1 MQAASDIFLG
11 WHHSEG
17 IGLDF
22 YWRQLKDMKASFD
35 LTNLDAK
42 GLEAYLSV
50 CGLCLARAHA
60 RTGDA
65 AAISGYLGSGDVFD
79 KAIRDFA
86 VAYANQT
93 ENDHQALVDA
103 VRTGHITAQTGI

>member
-11 WHHSEG
+11 RHHRRGTS
-17 IGLDF
+17 LDF

-35 LTNLDAK
+35 FTNMDAK
-42 GLEAYLSV
+42 GLETYLTV

-65 AAISGYLGSGDVFD
+65 VAISSYMGSGGVFD
-79 KAIRDFA
+79 KAISKFE

-93 ENDHQALVDA
+93 ENDHHVLVDA
-103 VRTGHITAQTGI
+103 VRSGRIAAQTGI